1 MRTIIVLLKRH
12 VPSLG
17 WVFVACL
24 VLGLLGA
31 DNFAGSAPI
40 WWSFDSGCTGRGK
53 CFRPLDNP
61 ADPSCCKRPIDY
73 GPAGSD
79 CQDRRGTS

>member
-24 VLGLLGA
+24 VLGLLGQIILLA
-31 DNFAGSAPI
+31 QPQYGGALIQAAQEGANA
-40 WWSFDSGCTGRGK
+40 FD
-53 CFRPLDNP
+53 PLIILLILL
-61 ADPSCCKRPIDY
+61 AADY